1 MLAAVFTGLM
11 SVVLLFFTVAG
22 SMICTSLTADIR
34 ANRRGL
40 GTLRAVG
47 ASVRELTKTYL
58 YRLLLPFGVGVPA
71 GAALAAVV
79 WFVIFKFAGEKIP
92 PILWPTA
99 LLTLALFGVCCLN
112 LYVRLR
118 QLTKTSIVENIREL

>member
-1 MLAAVFTGLM
+1 MRKTF
-11 SVVLLFFTVAG
+11 LL
-22 SMICTSLTADIR
+22 
-34 ANRRGL
+34 
-40 GTLRAVG
+40 
-47 ASVRELTKTYL
+47 
-58 YRLLLPFGVGVPA
+58 